1 MFTRW
6 IALAAIGL
14 LARAALAAPTLI
26 NQDVNSGIAAFDA
39 AVASSGR
46 SVGTQPLHDLA
57 EGVTRWTFAD
67 FSISASDGT
76 PRFIEDDYAGLRG
89 AGLPGAL
96 SGWAIG
102 LSVNEPA
109 PLWGLSFDF
118 AQPVNAFGLEVG
130 DWGTCC
136 WASTLFIS
144 FDGGA
149 TREVA
154 TAFDGDDNPGIG
166 AYGRYTNFVGAFD
179 TSASFSRVSFYGA
192 GVGEYMVGGG
202 TIRYGLLPLQV
213 GDGGGTLT
221 VPEPA
226 GTAALLLAAL
236 LLLRMAQ
243 AIRGCHAFAPWPGGK
258 PPNSA

>member
-1 MFTRW
+1 MFTRCTRAAVL
-6 IALAAIGL
+6 ALAAQ
-14 LARAALAAPTLI
+14 AAAAAPTLI
-26 NQDVNSGIAAFDA
+26 NADLVSGIAAFDA
-39 AVASSGR
+39 AVTATGSA
-46 SVGTQPLHDLA
+46 VGTQGLRDLQ
-57 EGVTRWTFAD
+57 EGATRWSFAD

-89 AGLPGAL
+89 AGAAGAL

-109 PLWGLSFDF
+109 RSWGLTFEF
-118 AQPVNAFGLEVG
+118 HRPVNAFGLEVG

-136 WASTLFIS
+136 YASSLFIS

-154 TAFDGDDNPGIG
+154 TAWDGDDNPGFS

-179 TSASFSRVSFYGA
+179 TSGSFRRVSFYGA
-192 GVGEYMVGGG
+192 GIGEYMVGGG
-202 TIRYGLLPLQV
+202 TIRYGLLPL
-213 GDGGGTLT
+213 DDRDNPPPLN

-226 GTAALLLAAL
+226 VWTAGLAAL
-236 LLLRMAQ
+236 MLTSRSARRAARQLQRRMVQQRLQHLA
-243 AIRGCHAFAPWPGGK
+243 
-258 PPNSA
+258 